1 MALAIGIDDV
11 RAAAGVLDGQIVRTP
26 TVPAPALGDR
36 LGCGLWLKLENLQVT
51 GSFKARGALIKL
63 TGLPADA
70 RANGV
75 IAISAGNHA
84 QGVAYHA
91 GRLGIPATIVMPQS
105 APFTKIEATERHGAR
120 VILHGEGLAD
130 CIDQAEALAAREALT
145 PVHPYDD
152 PAIMAGQGTVALEM
166 LADVPDLDAL
176 VVPVGGGG
184 LIAGIAVAAKALR
197 PEIEIFGVQSDRYPT
212 FVRGGP
218 HCPGGATLAEGIAVA
233 RPGALTGAVIAQ
245 LVDHVLQVT
254 DSQVEQALSLLAEI
268 GNVVAEGAGAA
279 GVAGMLAHNAAFAGR
294 RVGAVVCGGN
304 IDNRVLASILTRGLI
319 VDGRLVR
326 LRVQAQD
333 RPGALAR
340 IVDRVAAAEGNIVDV
355 AHHRLALETSVKY
368 VDIEFLIETRS
379 RAHGDAIIAALAE
392 IGHVSRPA
400 EAR

>member
-11 RAAAGVLDGQIVRTP
+11 RAAAVVLEGEVVRTP
-26 TVPAPALGDR
+26 TVRAPSLSRR
-36 LGCGLWLKLENLQVT
+36 LGCELWLKLENLQVT
-51 GSFKARGALIKL
+51 GSFKARGALYKL
-63 TGLPADA
+63 ASLPAEA

-120 VILHGEGLAD
+120 VILHGDGLAD
-130 CIDQAEALAAREALT
+130 CIGFADELAAREALT

-152 PAIMAGQGTVALEM
+152 PAIMAGQGTVGLEM
-166 LADVPDLDAL
+166 LADAPDLDTL

-197 PEIEIFGVQSDRYPT
+197 PQIRIVGVQSDRYPT

-218 HCPGGATLAEGIAVA
+218 DLPGGATLAEGIAVA
-233 RPGALTGAVIAQ
+233 RPGALTGAVIAE
-245 LVDHVLQVT
+245 LVDEVLQVT
-254 DSQVEQALSLLAEI
+254 DSQVEQAISLLAEV

-279 GVAGMLAHNAAFAGR
+279 GVAAMLAHNAAFAGCNA
-294 RVGAVVCGGN
+294 GAVVCGGN

-326 LRVQAQD
+326 LRIQAQD

-340 IVDRVAAAEGNIVDV
+340 IVDRIAAEEGNIVDV
-355 AHHRLALETSVKY
+355 AHHRLALETSVKH

-379 RAHGDAIIAALAE
+379 RAHGDAIVAALAE
-392 IGHVSRPA
+392 IGTVFRTDGA
-400 EAR
+400 G